1 MSHVYTKLVEEL
13 SHIDRIFESYANT
26 HPGKKVKVVY
36 ERYGDYPE
44 IPDSS
49 FLSVD
54 EAEGY
59 VTYLKEHRPLME
71 DIQDTQ
77 EFEIL
82 TVLIGETKM
91 DIFSNSPEGKLRFG

>member
-1 MSHVYTKLVEEL
+1 MSHVYTQLVEEL
-13 SHIDRIFESYANT
+13 SHIDKIFESYANT
-26 HPGKKVKVVY
+26 HLGKKVKNVY
-36 ERYGDYPE
+36 ERYLSYPE

-49 FLSVD
+49 FLSVE

-91 DIFSNSPEGKLRFG
+91 DISSNSQEGKVRLG